1 MSSGMENLA
10 TGEGPV
16 KREREE
22 IKAVNNQGN
31 SLPRKKFYR
40 ARAHCN
46 PLSDSQFPVCVPA
59 TRVHTAA
66 AASSCPLRRAPTRSP
81 RVHLARERRANPA
94 RSSSRASTVNPT
106 PSVARLTTPRAS
118 PAPFPD
124 DSPLN
129 PSEYNWEAH
138 YPEFFAKAKEAD
150 PNAEAPLV
158 RFADVGCGFGGL
170 LVRLSPLFPNDLA
183 VGASRLPFL
192 AVVKRTRVSLASFL
206 TPHLEPVDAR

>member
-22 IKAVNNQGN
+22 IKAVNNQATRCRGR
-31 SLPRKKFYR
+31 SSTAR
-40 ARAHCN
+40 ARTAT
-46 PLSDSQFPVCVPA
+46 LSDSQFPVC
-59 TRVHTAA
+59 
-66 AASSCPLRRAPTRSP
+66 ASPRRASTPPPPPRRARSVARP
-81 RVHLARERRANPA
+81 PAHLACISRARTAREPA

-106 PSVARLTTPRAS
+106 PSVARLTTPA
-118 PAPFPD
+118 PPPPPFPD

-158 RFADVGCGFGGL
+158 RFADVGWGSADCSFDCRRCFRTISPW
-170 LVRLSPLFPNDLA
+170 VRLGFPSSRSNELVSAWRVVPDSP
-183 VGASRLPFL
+183 SR
-192 AVVKRTRVSLASFL
+192 
-206 TPHLEPVDAR
+206 ARRRAR